1 MEANSEQL
9 SKIPETDWLFRNRKN
24 EGVLISDSNPVSNF
38 CRRASRL
45 YPRIRTTINN
55 EHGARLRSKV
65 DTRLFGTKAVRC
77 RDAGIL
83 TSDIKNAIRL

>member
-1 MEANSEQL
+1 MEANSEEL
-9 SKIPETDWLFRNRKN
+9 SKIPETDWLFRNGKN
-24 EGVLISDSNPVSNF
+24 EDVLISDSNPVSNF
-38 CRRASRL
+38 CRRASRP
-45 YPRIRTTINN
+45 YPRVRTTINN

-65 DTRLFGTKAVRC
+65 DTRSFGNKAVGC